1 MTNKTTPNERRN
13 FLKATGASLAA
24 SAGPVLAGGELPQK
38 KESVGMPTADM
49 LELSAVEALA
59 AFERGSLTSEA
70 YVHAL
75 LARADALRS
84 INSWITLNAA
94 GALEAARAVDAARAR
109 GDTLGPLAGLPLYV
123 KDNIDTQG
131 IRTTAGT
138 PALKNFVPHHNAPVL
153 KPLLHAGAIVLAKAS
168 LHELAFGSTSS
179 NAAFGFVKNPYDTT
193 RIPGGSSGGT
203 ASGIAARIAP
213 AGLGTDTGASVRHPA
228 SFCGLVGLRPSVG
241 NGGAERRYP
250 GEGVVPISR
259 TRDTPGPMARTV
271 ADVALLDAVITG
283 EATQPLAPAK
293 LAGLRLGMP
302 RAYFWENLDREV
314 ETIMRT
320 AVRKLREAGVV
331 FVEADL
337 KGLPELNERVSM
349 PVALYEFY
357 HQDLAAYLKKEGL
370 SLTLDDVIS
379 QVQSPDVKGIFN
391 IAKAM
396 PKATYEEA
404 MRVHRP
410 KLIALYNAYF
420 AQHAVEGVLFPTCPI
435 QPPPIDPSFTGQV
448 QINGVPQPGGPAA
461 QFQVLIRNVDPG
473 SNAGIPGL
481 AQPAGMTAGG
491 LPVGLEI
498 DGPLGSDRRLLA
510 IGLAIEQLLG
520 KPPAPRL

>member
-1 MTNKTTPNERRN
+1 MDKTSSPGRRG
-13 FLKATGASLAA
+13 FLKATGAATAAPALAA
-24 SAGPVLAGGELPQK
+24 CGSSDDAAVQVQA
-38 KESVGMPTADM
+38 ADM
-49 LELSAVEALA
+49 PELTAVEALA
-59 AFERGSLTSEA
+59 AFERGTLSCEA
-70 YVHAL
+70 YVQAL

-84 INSWITLNAA
+84 LNSWITLNAA
-94 GALEAARAVDAARAR
+94 GALEAARAVDAARVR
-109 GDTLGPLAGLPLYV
+109 GDKLGPLAGLPLYI

-131 IRTTAGT
+131 IRTSGGT
-138 PALKNFVPHHNAPVL
+138 LALKDFVPSKNAPVL
-153 KPLLHAGAIVLAKAS
+153 EPLLRAGAIVLAKAN

-203 ASGIAARIAP
+203 GAGVAARIAP

-241 NGGAERRYP
+241 NGGAERRYD
-250 GEGVVPISR
+250 GSGVVPISR

-283 EATQPLAPAK
+283 APTAPLEPAK
-293 LAGLRLGMP
+293 LAGLRLGLP
-302 RAYFWENLDREV
+302 RAYFWENLDHEV
-314 ETIMRT
+314 EAVMNT

-337 KGLPELNERVSM
+337 QDVPELNELVSL

-357 HQDLAAYLKKEGL
+357 YRDLTAYLKEEGL
-370 SLTLDDVIS
+370 PLTLDQVIA
-379 QVQSPDVKGIFN
+379 QVQSPDVKGIFG
-391 IAKAM
+391 IAKDT
-396 PKATYEEA
+396 PKAVYDDA
-404 MRVHRP
+404 IQVHRP
-410 KLIALYNAYF
+410 KLIAAYKSYF
-420 AQHAVEGVLFPTCPI
+420 AKYAVEGVLFPTCPI
-435 QPPPIDPSFTGQV
+435 APPPIDPAFTGYAE
-448 QINGVPQPGGPAA
+448 INGVPQPGGPVA
-461 QFQVLIRNVDPG
+461 QFRVLIRNVDPG

-520 KPPAPRL
+520 RPPAPRI

>member
-1 MTNKTTPNERRN
+1 MKKTVSHDRRS

-24 SAGPVLAGGELPQK
+24 TTGPVLAGGELPK
-38 KESVGMPTADM
+38 KHPAAMSAADM
-49 LELSAVEALA
+49 RELSAVEALA
-59 AFERGSLTSEA
+59 AFDRGTLSSET

-75 LARADALRS
+75 LARADTLRS
-84 INSWITLNAA
+84 LNSWITLNAV

-109 GDTLGPLAGLPLYV
+109 GDTLGPLAGLPLYI

-131 IRTTAGT
+131 IRTTGGT
-138 PALKNFVPHHNAPVL
+138 PALKDFVPKKNAPVL
-153 KPLLHAGAIVLAKAS
+153 EPLLRAGAIVLAKAN

-179 NAAFGFVKNPYDTT
+179 NAAFGFVKNPYDTG

-203 ASGIAARIAP
+203 GAGIAARIAP
-213 AGLGTDTGASVRHPA
+213 AGLGTDTGASVRNPA

-241 NGGAERRYP
+241 NGGRERRYP
-250 GEGVVPISR
+250 GDGIVPISR

-271 ADVALLDAVITG
+271 ADVTLLDAVVTG
-283 EATQPLAPAK
+283 APTHSLEPAG
-293 LAGLRLGMP
+293 LAGLRLGLP

-314 ETIMRT
+314 Q
-320 AVRKLREAGVV
+320 AVMNIAVHKLRDAGVV

-337 KGLPELNERVSM
+337 QGVPELNERVSM

-357 HQDLAAYLKKEGL
+357 RRDLTAYLKEESL
-370 SLTLDDVIS
+370 ALTLDEMIA
-379 QVQSPDVKGIFN
+379 QVESPDVKGIFG
-391 IAKAM
+391 IAKEM
-396 PKATYEEA
+396 PKAAYDEA
-404 MRVHRP
+404 INVYRP
-410 KLIALYNAYF
+410 KLIAAYRDYF
-420 AQHAVEGVLFPTCPI
+420 VKHTVEGVLFPTCPI
-435 QPPPIDPSFTGQV
+435 APPPIDPAFTGNV
-448 QINGVPQPGGPAA
+448 EINGVTQPGGPAA

-510 IGLAIEQLLG
+510 IGLAIEKLLG
-520 KPPAPRL
+520 RPPAPHI

>member
-1 MTNKTTPNERRN
+1 M
-13 FLKATGASLAA
+13 SAA
-24 SAGPVLAGGELPQK
+24 EMSEL
-38 KESVGMPTADM
+38 T
-49 LELSAVEALA
+49 AVEALA
-59 AFERGSLTSEA
+59 AFERGALTSEA

-75 LARADALRS
+75 LARADALHS
-84 INSWITLNAA
+84 LNSWITLNAA
-94 GALEAARAVDAARAR
+94 GALKAARAVDAARAR
-109 GDTLGPLAGLPLYV
+109 GNKLGPLAGLPLYI

-138 PALKNFVPHHNAPVL
+138 PALKDSVPKKNAPVL
-153 KPLLHAGAIVLAKAS
+153 EPLLRAGAIVLAKAN

-179 NAAFGFVKNPYDTT
+179 NTAFGFVKNPYDTT

-250 GEGVVPISR
+250 GEGIVPISR

-271 ADVALLDAVITG
+271 ADVVLLDAVVTG
-283 EATQPLAPAK
+283 EPTHPLTSAK
-293 LAGLRLGMP
+293 LAGLRLGLP
-302 RAYFWENLDREV
+302 HAYFWENLDLEV
-314 ETIMRT
+314 EAVMNT

-337 KGLPELNERVSM
+337 QGVPELNERVSM

-357 HQDLAAYLKKEGL
+357 RRDLTAYLKEEGL
-370 SLTLDDVIS
+370 RLTLDEVIA
-379 QVQSPDVKGIFN
+379 QVQSPDVKGIFD

-396 PKATYEEA
+396 PKAAYDEA
-404 MRVHRP
+404 IQVHRP
-410 KLIALYNAYF
+410 KLIALYKDYF
-420 AQHAVEGVLFPTCPI
+420 AKHAVEGVLFPTCPI
-435 QPPPIDPSFTGQV
+435 APPPIDPAFTGKV
-448 QINGVPQPGGPAA
+448 EINGVPQPGGPAA
-461 QFQVLIRNVDPG
+461 LFQVLIRNVDPG